1 MLCRPARLIIGLAA
15 LIAAAAPSHAET
27 TLDAAIDAAF
37 RTNPQ
42 LDIQRLQS
50 GVARENLALAQ
61 AERRPQIS
69 LNASGG
75 YEYVDSNL
83 PAPFNFGLGD
93 RPIATAQLQA
103 VQPIYTGGRVRAGIS
118 QARAGINAADLAFE
132 AARQDLAL
140 SVIEAFVDVRS
151 EREAVAIRQNAV
163 EVANEQVRAASDR
176 FDVGVV
182 TRTDVALA
190 RARLEGARAALAGSE
205 AALEGREAIFELLTG
220 QPAGR
225 LAPPPPVQPLPAS
238 IEEAYARAA
247 ANNPSIASAREEVR
261 AASASVEAA
270 RAAGRPQ
277 ISLVGTAAA
286 QETFGDNNRRDT
298 NLSAVAQA
306 RIPIST
312 GGAVRAQTGA
322 AQLRRDQARRQADF
336 AEIQTRAQ
344 VAQAWHGYTAA
355 TRSIEASQRQV
366 EAAEIAYE
374 GARQELAVGVRTTLD
389 VLDQEQELFEARLA
403 LVRAERDAYVAA
415 HSLLRAMGD
424 LDFGG

>member
-1 MLCRPARLIIGLAA
+1 MLSRSIRLIITLAA
-15 LIAAAAPSHAET
+15 LITASAPAWAEE
-27 TLDAAIDAAF
+27 TLNTAIEAAF

-42 LDIQRLQS
+42 LDIQRLQA
-50 GVARENLALAQ
+50 GVARETLALSQ
-61 AERRPQIS
+61 SEGRPQIS
-69 LNASGG
+69 VSASGG

-83 PAPFNFGLGD
+83 PAPFSFGLGD
-93 RPIATAQLQA
+93 RPIASAQIQA
-103 VQPIYTGGRVRAGIS
+103 VQPLYTGGRIRAGIA
-118 QARAGINAADLAFE
+118 QARAGISAADLALD

-140 SVIEAFVDVRS
+140 SVIEAFVDVRA
-151 EREAVAIRQNAV
+151 EREAVSIRQNAV
-163 EVANEQVRAASDR
+163 EIASEQVRAASDR

-205 AALEGREAIFELLTG
+205 AALEGREAFFELLTG
-220 QPAGR
+220 QPPGP
-225 LAPPPPVQPLPAS
+225 LAPPPPIPPLPAS

-261 AASASVEAA
+261 AASAGIEAA
-270 RAAGRPQ
+270 RASGRPQ
-277 ISLVGTAAA
+277 VSLVGTAAA

-306 RIPIST
+306 RIPITT
-312 GGAVRAQTGA
+312 GGAVRAQTST

-336 AEIQTRAQ
+336 AETQTRAQ
-344 VAQAWHGYTAA
+344 VAQAWHGYAA
-355 TRSIEASQRQV
+355 AIRSIEASQRQV
-366 EAAEIAYE
+366 EAAEIAYD

-424 LDFGG
+424 LDFGS